1 MLPKPAKRPKQVT
14 NHFKCCLFYS
24 QPDFTAWK
32 LDCQLV
38 PGQPEN
44 RTKFLKRPKFCSG
57 NSIFTLRKR
66 LRKRFNRTKFLKHLL
81 KPENW
86 LQKVLYHLL
95 ARIAS
100 CRKHPVRV
108 QDNDRNLFEQVVS
121 VGMFLVCFLTLHRP
135 CSFDKILGVTLP
147 LGAVLT
153 SARQ

>member
-14 NHFKCCLFYS
+14 NHFKCCLFYR

-32 LDCQLV
+32 MSLPACRWQNK
-38 PGQPEN
+38 N

-100 CRKHPVRV
+100 RRKHPVKVPCRIRFL
-108 QDNDRNLFEQVVS
+108 DL
-121 VGMFLVCFLTLHRP
+121 GMCE
-135 CSFDKILGVTLP
+135 ILGISRCAFLHYIGHV
-147 LGAVLT
+147 VLT
-153 SARQ
+153 RFRLCLSDTGPVC